1 MAKQIVHA
9 DDMSW
14 VLDPG
19 EPFLGPVRDGGVIV
33 ARTTQAVGGP

>member
-1 MAKQIVHA
+1 MREMRVMAKQIVHA

-19 EPFLGPVRDGGVIV
+19 EPFLGPVRDG
-33 ARTTQAVGGP
+33 

>member
-1 MAKQIVHA
+1 MREMRIMAKQIVHA

-19 EPFLGPVRDGGVIV
+19 EPFWGRCATEGSS
-33 ARTTQAVGGP
+33 